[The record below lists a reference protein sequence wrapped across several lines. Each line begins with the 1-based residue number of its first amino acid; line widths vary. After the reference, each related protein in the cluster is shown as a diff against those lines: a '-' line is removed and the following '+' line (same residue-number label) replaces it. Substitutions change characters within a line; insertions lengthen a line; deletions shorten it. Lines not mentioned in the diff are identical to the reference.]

1 MIGYGIRR
9 IEQPISPKNEC
20 SYVLF
25 NITSRDLSG
34 IELVGQ
40 WPKRGANLAFSEG
53 ELLEIFGKKLG
64 SVTHFWHRKHRKFRY
79 FIENSPNFV
88 KVEAFIA

>member
-1 MIGYGIRR
+1 MNVVTYYLTLPQETFQG
-9 IEQPISPKNEC
+9 SNWW
-20 SYVLF
+20 
-25 NITSRDLSG
+25 D
-34 IELVGQ
+34 Q
-40 WPKRGANLAFSEG
+40 WPKRGANLGFSEW